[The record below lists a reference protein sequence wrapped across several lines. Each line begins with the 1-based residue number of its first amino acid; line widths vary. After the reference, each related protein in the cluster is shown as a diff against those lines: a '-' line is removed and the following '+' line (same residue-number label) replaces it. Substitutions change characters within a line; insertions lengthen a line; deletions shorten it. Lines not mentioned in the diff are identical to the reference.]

1 MKRRNAVQNIALV
14 TFGTIF
20 IPSCKTSNGFLVG
33 NEILNYDQLKIIK
46 EVSELILPIKN
57 LKINNPENLTE
68 FIITMLNN
76 CYSPNDINKYL
87 SGLDEYNEL
96 IKAQDNT
103 HSLISHNINT
113 DGKSEKLIFFID
125 TTKELSIIHFTSS
138 EYYLTEY
145 LDYEYA
151 PARYI
156 GCVSI

>member
-1 MKRRNAVQNIALV
+1 
-14 TFGTIF
+14 
-20 IPSCKTSNGFLVG
+20 
-33 NEILNYDQLKIIK
+33 
-46 EVSELILPIKN
+46 
-57 LKINNPENLTE
+57 
-68 FIITMLNN
+68 MLNN

-103 HSLISHNINT
+103 HSLISNNINT
-113 DGKSEKLIFFID
+113 DGKSEKLIYFID
-125 TTKELSIIHFTSS
+125 ATKELSIIHFTSS